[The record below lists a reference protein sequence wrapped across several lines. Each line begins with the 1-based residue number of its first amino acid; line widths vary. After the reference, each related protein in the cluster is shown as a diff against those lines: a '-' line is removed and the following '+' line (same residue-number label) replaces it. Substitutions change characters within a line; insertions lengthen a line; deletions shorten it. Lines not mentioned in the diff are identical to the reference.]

1 VVMRSVAPFN
11 FRVMSSGSLPGMKA
25 MDLHGLTPL
34 FTGLTL
40 SVVAGVC
47 ARSHHLATDSEDVF
61 AISPAVG
68 YMMFGIGLFLCA
80 APFLPGAAGDIR
92 VVRFFWMFSPFWG
105 GTFLAAIYFFR
116 YQVKITDTTMTVGA
130 FRRRVIP
137 FSEVID
143 YDVIQGNRSSEL
155 WVYLKNGAKLKFS
168 GLLSDF
174 DELVGMVNSHMEGL
188 PGPQHDSAAKTR
200 DRDKRK
206 HDNRVTG
213 WFLIFGYA
221 LVGAVVFVLW
231 RMQLLH

>member
-1 VVMRSVAPFN
+1 
-11 FRVMSSGSLPGMKA
+11 
-25 MDLHGLTPL
+25 MDLHALTPL
-34 FTGLTL
+34 MTSLTL

-47 ARSHHLATDSEDVF
+47 ARSHYLETDSEDVF

-68 YMMFGIGLFLCA
+68 YLMLGIGLFMCV
-80 APFLPGAAGDIR
+80 APFLPGAAGDIP

-105 GTFLAAIYFFR
+105 GAFLAAIFFFR

-143 YDVIQGNRSSEL
+143 YDVLAGGRSPEL
-155 WVYLKNGAKLKFS
+155 WVYLKSGQKLKFS

-174 DELVGMVNSHMEGL
+174 DELAGMVNSHMEGL
-188 PGPQHDSAAKTR
+188 PGPNRDSEAKIR
-200 DRDKRK
+200 DRYRRARG
-206 HDNRVTG
+206 NRDANWIAG
-213 WFLIFGYA
+213 
-221 LVGAVVFVLW
+221 VGIVIIGVVVFVLW

>member
-1 VVMRSVAPFN
+1 
-11 FRVMSSGSLPGMKA
+11 

-34 FTGLTL
+34 FTSLTL

-47 ARSHHLATDSEDVF
+47 ARSHHLETDSEDVF

-68 YMMFGIGLFLCA
+68 YLMLGIGLFMCA
-80 APFLPGAAGDIR
+80 APFLPGAAGDIP
-92 VVRFFWMFSPFWG
+92 VIRFFWMFSPFWG
-105 GTFLAAIYFFR
+105 GAFLAAIFFFR

-130 FRRRVIP
+130 FRRRVIL

-143 YDVIQGNRSSEL
+143 YDVIQGSRSSEL
-155 WVYLKNGAKLKFS
+155 WVYLKSGKKLKFS

-188 PGPQHDSAAKTR
+188 PGPQHDCAAKIR
-200 DRDKRK
+200 DQEKRK

-213 WFLIFGYA
+213 WFLIVGYGI
-221 LVGAVVFVLW
+221 VGVVVFVLW